1 MNKAQVA
8 VSMVVLGL
16 FASGIFF
23 GMTAMA
29 TPKFEAAEAIYYA
42 PYEGDSGECEL
53 TIKNAG
59 GGTAY
64 NVTIVLKNENDV
76 VIIQSDEGN
85 IGASVSFKIRATI
98 NRSTANQGIK
108 ITITYTFKNSGGKI
122 VSNTEKIMVK
132 PKSIIP

>member
-1 MNKAQVA
+1 
-8 VSMVVLGL
+8 MVVMGL

-29 TPKFEAAEAIYYA
+29 TPKFEAVEAVYYA

-53 TIKNAG
+53 TIKNSG

-64 NVTIVLKNENDV
+64 NVTVVLKNENDV
-76 VIIQSDEGN
+76 IIIQKDEGN
-85 IGASVSFKIRATI
+85 IGASVSFKIRVAL

-108 ITITYTFKNSGGKI
+108 VTITYTYKDSGGKI
-122 VSNTEKIMVK
+122 VSNTEKMVVK